1 MFNIIC
7 FLVYST
13 ILSYGRVSII
23 NSIKPKTL
31 KSIKIGTAMGSA
43 VGASVPAIKELTDI
57 KKEMVNIKARSDNS
71 VHEFPSSYIN
81 HLNSNFHIKTEW
93 NYSTFIND
101 IYNNNII
108 SVSVH
113 QDGKFAYVIENT
125 HLQNHLTSIN
135 DIHYITLIPLHV
147 VTLID
152 ILIDNGIPF
161 DIFV

>member
-13 ILSYGRVSII
+13 ILSYGRVAII

-57 KKEMVNIKARSDNS
+57 KKEMVNIKARSENN
-71 VHEFPSSYIN
+71 VHELPSKYIN
-81 HLNSNFHIKTEW
+81 HLSSGLHIKAEW
-93 NYSTFIND
+93 NYSKFIDN

-108 SVSVH
+108 SVSLH

-125 HLQNHLTSIN
+125 HLQNHLIGLS
-135 DIHYITLIPLHV
+135 DIHYVTLIPVHV

-152 ILIDNGIPF
+152 ILIDNGITF